1 MGKVVPGSERRTF
14 VGRSEGTPDDPARLD
29 EALQSAA
36 DDIVRAGIVS
46 GDQPVWFSV
55 TSLEVEMA
63 NQHVKTFRVGVTSG
77 GG

>member
-1 MGKVVPGSERRTF
+1 MGKVAPGSERRTF
-14 VGRSEGTPDDPARLD
+14 VGKSEGTPDDPARLD

-36 DDIVRAGIVS
+36 DDIVRAEIVS
-46 GDQPVWFSV
+46 GDRTMWFNV
-55 TSLEVEMA
+55 TSLEVEMS